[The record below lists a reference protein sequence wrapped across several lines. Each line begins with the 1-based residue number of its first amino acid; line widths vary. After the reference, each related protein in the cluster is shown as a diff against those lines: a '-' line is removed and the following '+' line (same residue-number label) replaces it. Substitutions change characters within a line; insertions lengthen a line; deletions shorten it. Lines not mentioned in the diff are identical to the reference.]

1 MKTPIV
7 SIIAALSENNAI
19 GKENKLLWHIPA
31 DLKRFK
37 TITSGHPVIM
47 GRKTY
52 ESIGRLLP
60 NRLNIIVT
68 RDPSFTVMGGVVT
81 SSLVTA
87 IERASKED
95 TDEVFIIGG
104 GQIYSQGIKRADKL
118 YLTLIHTNIEGDA
131 FFPDYSDFTKKV
143 FELSGESEGYRYTF
157 LELIR

>member
-1 MKTPIV
+1 MKKPIV

-81 SSLVTA
+81 SSLDTG

-95 TDEVFIIGG
+95 IDEVFIIGG

-118 YLTLIHTNIEGDA
+118 YLTLIHTNIEGDT